1 LKAILAAALM
11 FSAMPAFAGDV
22 SVSIGVNQ
30 PGFYGQITLGDYP
43 RPAVIY
49 AQPMIIERVPGY
61 VEAEPLYLHVPPG
74 HEKHW
79 RQHCGEY
86 HACGRRVFFV
96 QDQWY
101 RNDYVRRSER
111 RDDRHDERRDDRRYD
126 DAREHDRGRGHGH
139 DEARRDDHRDKHGDK
154 RGDERRDDRDH

>member
-1 LKAILAAALM
+1 LKSTVLATALM
-11 FSAMPAFAGDV
+11 LFAVPAFAGDV

-43 RPAVIY
+43 RPALIY
-49 AQPMIIERVPGY
+49 AQPVIIERAPRY
-61 VEAEPLYLHVPPG
+61 VDVEPLYLHVPPG
-74 HEKHW
+74 HERHW

-101 RNDYVRRSER
+101 RNDYARRSER
-111 RDDRHDERRDDRRYD
+111 RDDRHDDRRDDRRD
-126 DAREHDRGRGHGH
+126 ERRHDESRDHPHGHGRGH
-139 DEARRDDHRDKHGDK
+139 DEDRGGDRRDG
-154 RGDERRDDRDH
+154 RRDDRDH